1 MAGTF
6 TFELVTPERLVMSED
21 AQSAVVPGM
30 EGQFT
35 VLANHAPVISTL
47 RPGVLEVA
55 LSDARTMRLFVKGGF
70 VEVDA
75 ESLTVLAERA
85 LDLAAIDK
93 ATLQEELEVAEAEL
107 AQAHDDATRLTAN
120 AAVEQLKV
128 LAR

>member
-21 AQSAVVPGM
+21 AVSAVVPGM

-47 RPGVLEVA
+47 RPGVLDVA
-55 LSDARTMRLFVKGGF
+55 LGDARRVRLFVKGGF

-85 LDLAAIDK
+85 LDLAHIDA
-93 ATLQEELEVAEAEL
+93 ATVDAELEVAEAEL
-107 AQAHDDATRLTAN
+107 AQARDDATRLTAH
-120 AAVEQLKV
+120 AAVDQLKA